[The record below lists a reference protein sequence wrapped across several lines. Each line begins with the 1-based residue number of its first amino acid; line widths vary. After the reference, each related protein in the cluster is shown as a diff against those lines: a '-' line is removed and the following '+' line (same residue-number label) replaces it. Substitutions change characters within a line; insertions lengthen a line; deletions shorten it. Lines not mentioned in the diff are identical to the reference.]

1 MQEKVIEKNEIKKGV
16 IIETKLQDELIVPK
30 KMEPTKNESIPSIPS
45 PRPEEIS
52 EVKAPM
58 EPIAELLPTPTKEEI
73 SVGMEPPTTVSI
85 ENSFQ
90 SPTIPVKEDLK
101 SVTVPRTE
109 PMPYEI
115 EIEKIEIGEETQV
128 EEIVHDA
135 KEAEISQVKENAA
148 FEDLTDKELAIET
161 VIDDKIINST
171 DKEKTLIIQ
180 KIEKEE
186 EIISEHVKID
196 EIDEK
201 KIQDVPIKEAII
213 DKEEAVIEKV
223 REDKKLPVSEEID
236 ESIRVEDVVEK
247 EIPQVDE
254 IKMADLEET
263 QNARFIEEKIP
274 EVSPVVKM
282 TDEIEQDVEEI
293 LPIVD
298 VEEITKIM
306 PEIVSPTADL
316 IEIDKVEP
324 SALPIMDVEQPI
336 SDIVREKIT
345 VEEFLPSV
353 NAKEELLILNA
364 ITEDKIEIEEPSVTD
379 IIQKEIEIEEEP
391 TIMDMVKEIKEEKD
405 AEIIT
410 EKKIEIP
417 PVTERIIQKEIEEIE
432 ELKTTEQPVPE
443 AEIKIK
449 KDEEIREMPEQV
461 TPPIELSEE
470 REKEE
475 IALVEKEEIPAKIAL
490 LTKLVVEDEKEKEP
504 VEEKKPEFVEE
515 LKIPTVEVKPAE
527 IEVPIIPIGP
537 PLLTQPYLIIAKI
550 KEKELLQI
558 APAMKLPCAECCLV
572 SKNLYNILSINSI
585 N

>member
-1 MQEKVIEKNEIKKGV
+1 MTEENEIKKEV

-30 KMEPTKNESIPSIPS
+30 KMELTKNESIPSIPS

-58 EPIAELLPTPTKEEI
+58 EPVAELLPTPTKEEI
-73 SVGMEPPTTVSI
+73 SVGMESPTAVSI

-101 SVTVPRTE
+101 SVPTTE
-109 PMPYEI
+109 PVPYKI
-115 EIEKIEIGEETQV
+115 EMKKIEIGEETQV

-135 KEAEISQVKENAA
+135 KEAEISRVKENAA

-171 DKEKTLIIQ
+171 DKEETLIIQ

-186 EIISEHVKID
+186 KEISEHVKID

-213 DKEEAVIEKV
+213 EKEEAVIEKV
-223 REDKKLPVSEEID
+223 REDKKLPASEEID

-247 EIPQVDE
+247 KIPQVDE

-282 TDEIEQDVEEI
+282 IDEIEQDVEEI
-293 LPIVD
+293 LPTVD

-316 IEIDKVEP
+316 IEIEKVEP
-324 SALPIMDVEQPI
+324 SAIMDVEEPI
-336 SDIVREKIT
+336 PDIIREKIT

-353 NAKEELLILNA
+353 NAKEELLIVNA
-364 ITEDKIEIEEPSVTD
+364 ITEEKIEIEEPSITD
-379 IIQKEIEIEEEP
+379 IIQKEIEIEEVP

-405 AEIIT
+405 TEIIT
-410 EKKIEIP
+410 EEKIEIP
-417 PVTERIIQKEIEEIE
+417 PVTERIIEKEIEEIE
-432 ELKTTEQPVPE
+432 KLKTIEQPVSE

-475 IALVEKEEIPAKIAL
+475 IALVEKEEILAKIAL
-490 LTKLVVEDEKEKEP
+490 LTKLVVKDEKEKEP
-504 VEEKKPEFVEE
+504 VEEKKPEFVEAE

-537 PLLTQPYLIIAKI
+537 QLLTQPYLIIAKI

-572 SKNLYNILSINSI
+572 SKKIYIKIYIKSI
-585 N
+585 